1 MPQVLGRR
9 RSITPIRV
17 QAPRPERPKT
27 ASRGYDHLW
36 RKTSERH
43 RRRHPFCVFCAQVGR
58 QRLCDDVDH
67 KIPIEDGGDRLKAEN
82 LQSLCRGCHNS
93 IKGPLQAY
101 ARERGLTHLL
111 PLWCNDPAARPTKF
125 RCPLPHG

>member
-1 MPQVLGRR
+1 MPQILGRR
-9 RSITPIRV
+9 KASPAIRV
-17 QAPRPERPKT
+17 QAPKPERPKT

-43 RRRHPFCVFCAQVGR
+43 RRRHPFCVFCAQAGR

-93 IKGPLQAY
+93 IKKPMDAY
-101 ARERGLTHLL
+101 ARETGQIHLL
-111 PLWCNDPAARPTKF
+111 PLWCDDPKARPTRF
-125 RCPLPHG
+125 R